1 MQVNSDL
8 FGSLAANSVRSAE
21 RATDETF
28 ADVFNKVVATADKA
42 KTAKVEKS
50 ASQIQREKEEAIQ
63 AAYKAV
69 VAELNDYVNKSPAEH
84 MRDAVLKELGLTEA
98 DLDAMP
104 PEKRMA
110 MEAIINER
118 VREKL
123 LGRKPAPEEKS
134 VSAQFIE
141 PEAGDQS
148 GAIPGSNMANSILSI
163 LLPSGLAIG
172 QAKAS

>member
-1 MQVNSDL
+1 MQINSDL
-8 FGSLAANSVRSAE
+8 FGSLAANSVCSAE
-21 RATDETF
+21 RATAETF

-84 MRDAVLKELGLTEA
+84 IRDAVLKELGLTEA

-123 LGRKPAPEEKS
+123 LGRKPAPEEE
-134 VSAQFIE
+134 SASAELLE
-141 PEAGDQS
+141 PAATKNNSEMTS
-148 GAIPGSNMANSILSI
+148 SILAS
-163 LLPSGLAIG
+163 LSASGLAMG
-172 QAKAS
+172 QAKVS

>member
-1 MQVNSDL
+1 MQINSDL

-21 RATDETF
+21 RATAETF
-28 ADVFNKVVATADKA
+28 ADVFNKVVTTADKA
-42 KTAKVEKS
+42 KTAKIEKS
-50 ASQIQREKEEAIQ
+50 ASQILREKEEAIQ

-123 LGRKPAPEEKS
+123 LGRKPAPEEES
-134 VSAQFIE
+134 ASAQLLE
-141 PEAGDQS
+141 PAATKNNSE
-148 GAIPGSNMANSILSI
+148 MTNSILAS
-163 LLPSGLAIG
+163 LSASGLAMG